1 MHEVHEDKVI
11 VLGDFNT
18 PTFSTNV
25 YNRSATVLRN
35 FQNSQIVNFG
45 QYNSILDTSQRI
57 LDLVFSNFNC
67 EVLKSNFQL
76 VDEDSYHPSLDIC
89 FLHQTPKFM
98 NFRVND
104 GASFFNFKKA
114 DFPRLYDTL
123 LQTDWSFLNNL
134 TDVDVACSSFYA
146 KLHEIFN
153 LHVPKRRLI
162 NQSRKYPPWFDR
174 EIIKTIQ
181 MKHRL
186 FRKYKRS
193 KDLGHYNEFKGYRS
207 KCKLLIST
215 SYKKY
220 MLSIECK
227 LSKDPKRFWGYIHQ
241 KKGRSRIP
249 GTMHFD
255 DLTLSSPQDIVDAF
269 SSFFNQVYLAS
280 DPEYTKRVVDTN
292 FHNIISI
299 TQIFEE
305 EIISSLKSF
314 KTSMTAG
321 LDGIP
326 SFLLRD
332 CAQIFVTPL
341 FSIFNLIIKSSTFPT
356 VWKQARVS
364 PIFKK
369 GDLSNIE
376 HFRPIS
382 IICNFSKILE
392 SILYKRIYA
401 GVKNYISPHQH
412 GFVERRSTLTNLAY
426 FSQYVSEAI
435 DSKYQVDVLYTD
447 FQKAFD
453 QIDHFILLRKL
464 EQFGFD
470 NSLLALFQ
478 SYLLDRRHYVTY
490 QNFVSKSFTPT
501 SGVPQ
506 GSNLGPLLF
515 LLFINDMVNVI
526 TCEKLL
532 FADDLKLFI
541 RIESDSDFNLLQ
553 NNLDAV
559 VEWSSRNRL
568 SLNTAKCFVS
578 SYSRIRSVK
587 EHTYIIDQHRLERVY
602 KFKDL
607 GVTFDTELNFN
618 DHLNN
623 IVSKA
628 LKTYGFIFRN
638 CKDFSNPKT
647 LLLLYTSLIRSQL
660 EYCSLI
666 WYPIYITNIN
676 ELEKVQRK
684 FLKLL
689 SFQLDGVYPIRNYDN
704 NMLLG
709 RFKLKSLYTRRVNA
723 VVSFLYKLVHHKID
737 CSFLLSKISFHVPR
751 MNSRNYTTF
760 YIPSYRTNVLLK
772 SPIILMC
779 NNFNRFATRCD
790 IHFDSLKTI
799 LDAVEY
805 RLLSLKS

>member
-1 MHEVHEDKVI
+1 
-11 VLGDFNT
+11 
-18 PTFSTNV
+18 
-25 YNRSATVLRN
+25 
-35 FQNSQIVNFG
+35 
-45 QYNSILDTSQRI
+45 
-57 LDLVFSNFNC
+57 
-67 EVLKSNFQL
+67 
-76 VDEDSYHPSLDIC
+76 
-89 FLHQTPKFM
+89 M
-98 NFRVND
+98 NFRVNE

-207 KCKLLIST
+207 KCKLLISA

-269 SSFFNQVYLAS
+269 SSFFNQVYFAS

-292 FHNIISI
+292 FHNIILI

-321 LDGIP
+321 FDGIP
-326 SFLLRD
+326 SF
-332 CAQIFVTPL
+332 
-341 FSIFNLIIKSSTFPT
+341 LIIKSSTFPT

-464 EQFGFD
+464 E
-470 NSLLALFQ
+470 LF
-478 SYLLDRRHYVTY
+478 L
-490 QNFVSKSFTPT
+490 SFTPT

-541 RIESDSDFNLLQ
+541 NRI
-553 NNLDAV
+553 
-559 VEWSSRNRL
+559 
-568 SLNTAKCFVS
+568 
-578 SYSRIRSVK
+578 
-587 EHTYIIDQHRLERVY
+587 
-602 KFKDL
+602 
-607 GVTFDTELNFN
+607 
-618 DHLNN
+618 
-623 IVSKA
+623 
-628 LKTYGFIFRN
+628 
-638 CKDFSNPKT
+638 
-647 LLLLYTSLIRSQL
+647 
-660 EYCSLI
+660 
-666 WYPIYITNIN
+666 
-676 ELEKVQRK
+676 
-684 FLKLL
+684 
-689 SFQLDGVYPIRNYDN
+689 
-704 NMLLG
+704 
-709 RFKLKSLYTRRVNA
+709 
-723 VVSFLYKLVHHKID
+723 
-737 CSFLLSKISFHVPR
+737 
-751 MNSRNYTTF
+751 
-760 YIPSYRTNVLLK
+760 
-772 SPIILMC
+772 
-779 NNFNRFATRCD
+779 
-790 IHFDSLKTI
+790 
-799 LDAVEY
+799 
-805 RLLSLKS
+805 